1 MAKKDEKDLTTE
13 VFEGLQ
19 DMASKCG
26 GKAALTLDRPDGW
39 KWQLVVIPP
48 GCQENEGEED
58 E

>member
-1 MAKKDEKDLTTE
+1 MAKEDEKDLTTE

-19 DMASKCG
+19 RMSSSLG
-26 GKAALTLDRPDGW
+26 GKASLTLNRPDGW

-48 GCQENEGEED
+48 GQDNEGEDD

>member
-1 MAKKDEKDLTTE
+1 MAKKEEKDLTTE

-19 DMASKCG
+19 RMSGSLG
-26 GKAALTLDRPDGW
+26 GKAVLTLDRPDGW

-48 GCQENEGEED
+48 GCQEAEE

>member
-1 MAKKDEKDLTTE
+1 MAKKEEKDLTTE

-19 DMASKCG
+19 DMAGKCG

-48 GCQENEGEED
+48 GCQDNEEED
-58 E
+58 